1 MLGCSRVVLLITFYG
16 LWNVAYCFIEVIC
29 NIFGIL
35 LESLAR
41 SLNFL
46 DLIIMGDNNYLFDN
60 FILDSGIFIPSYFE
74 MSQYHPLF
82 ILFIFIIK
90 KNMVNIFV

>member
-16 LWNVAYCFIEVIC
+16 LCNVAYCFIEVIR

-60 FILDSGIFIPSYFE
+60 FILDSGIFFPSYFE